1 MLSWLQRDRGCLQ
14 SSWQHSD
21 RVTICSRPCSSSL
34 QHFSTLS
41 RLIALPLHKL
51 ERCTREGERER
62 ERIDPSDVYTC
73 WLHLYFCWRRLG
85 VPFIDPRGLGA
96 VGLHLEGNICFL
108 SGGAP
113 DRYCSLSGARSP
125 SKTGT
130 ADCWSNGRLGSPDT
144 VRCTPDSPVRQLT
157 VGSGHA
163 PPTDCTAD
171 RWRSRPLAHWTV
183 RCTTGQSS
191 EL

>member
-14 SSWQHSD
+14 SSWQHSG

-41 RLIALPLHKL
+41 RLIASPLHKL
-51 ERCTREGERER
+51 ERYTREGERELIR
-62 ERIDPSDVYTC
+62 VMSTLVGCTC
-73 WLHLYFCWRRLG
+73 IYVGLG

-113 DRYCSLSGARSP
+113 DSPVHHRTGTVACPVPDLLPKLAQLTIGATVVLAHRTLSGAHR
-125 SKTGT
+125 
-130 ADCWSNGRLGSPDT
+130 T
-144 VRCTPDSPVRQLT
+144 VRC
-157 VGSGHA
+157 A
-163 PPTDCTAD
+163 N
-171 RWRSRPLAHWTV
+171 
-183 RCTTGQSS
+183 
-191 EL
+191 